1 MRVRFRTVDVFTD
14 RLFTGNQLAV
24 VLDAEALSAEQM
36 QNIAAEFNYS
46 ETSFILSPESSDHE
60 ARVRIFTPKSEVP
73 FAGHPTI
80 GAAAVLGWEGNI
92 HLGAGSATLILE
104 EAVGEVPVTLSQRSN
119 EVIFAQLTAAQ
130 LPEPGPEPPSR
141 KDLAAVVSL
150 RPEDLCAGEHS
161 PQTWTCGLPFL
172 FIPVKNLEV
181 AGRARIDHDHWK
193 RTLSEFWSAEPY
205 VFTMETVNPDAHVH
219 ARLFAPSLGIE
230 EDPAT
235 GSAAAA
241 LAGYLARRNPQASGV
256 QSWVIEQGLEMGR
269 PSHLELQLHWHD
281 STLQMVQVGGS
292 SVLVSSGELSLPG

>member
-73 FAGHPTI
+73 FAGHPPI

-141 KDLAAVVSL
+141 KDLQ
-150 RPEDLCAGEHS
+150 R
-161 PQTWTCGLPFL
+161 L
-172 FIPVKNLEV
+172 F
-181 AGRARIDHDHWK
+181 
-193 RTLSEFWSAEPY
+193 PY
-205 VFTMETVNPDAHVH
+205 VPRTCARGNTLRKRGHV
-219 ARLFAPSLGIE
+219 ACPS
-230 EDPAT
+230 
-235 GSAAAA
+235 S
-241 LAGYLARRNPQASGV
+241 S
-256 QSWVIEQGLEMGR
+256 S
-269 PSHLELQLHWHD
+269 PSK
-281 STLQMVQVGGS
+281 TLR
-292 SVLVSSGELSLPG
+292 